1 MNKKSDK
8 TVITIEAVIQAP
20 VNKVWE
26 FWSEPKHIIQWNSA
40 SDDWHT
46 PRATN
51 DLRVGGRFLSH
62 MEAKDGSMGF
72 DFTGSY
78 DVVELHKQIDTT
90 LDDDRKVQV
99 TFVSCGNET
108 KVVQSFEAENENS
121 VDLQRTGW
129 QAILNN
135 FKKYAE
141 HKVKHDVMH
150 FEITIHASPAI
161 VYQKMLAHETYSIWT
176 AAFNPTSHFKGSWE
190 KDSKILF
197 IGTDANGIEGGMV
210 SKIKENVPGQFVSI
224 EHVGLVQHGIEL
236 LSGPEVESWAGAY
249 ENYSFTEVDGK
260 TLLTIDIDVNDEF
273 RSYFET
279 TWPKALKILKTI
291 CEK

>member
-1 MNKKSDK
+1 METNSAKKA
-8 TVITIEAVIQAP
+8 VTIEAVIQAP

-26 FWSEPKHIIQWNSA
+26 FWSEPRHIIQWNSA

-62 MEAKDGSMGF
+62 MEAKDGSIGF

-78 DVVELHKQIDTT
+78 DAVELHKQIDTT

-99 TFVSCGNET
+99 SFVACGNET
-108 KVVQSFEAENENS
+108 KVVQSFETESENS
-121 VDLQRTGW
+121 VELQRTGW

-141 HKVKHDVMH
+141 QKIKHDTMH
-150 FEITIHASPAI
+150 FEIIIHTSPAI
-161 VYQKMLAHETYSIWT
+161 VYQKMLAEKTYEIWT
-176 AAFNPTSHFKGSWE
+176 AAFNPTSHYKGSWD
-190 KDSKILF
+190 KDAKILF
-197 IGTDANGIEGGMV
+197 IGTDSNGKEGGMV
-210 SKIKENVPGQFVSI
+210 SKIKENVQGQFVSI
-224 EHVGLVQHGIEL
+224 EHLGLIQDGIEL
-236 LSGPEVESWAGAY
+236 MSGPEVESWAGAY

-279 TWPKALKILKTI
+279 TWPKALNILKTI